1 MHVFL
6 AYFSNDPFNFHRFGQ
21 FSTVSNNVT
30 NQNVSRLFC
39 NGEIA
44 TKLAWKNNNKGFKIK
59 PNYSFNN
66 VNLINCIAIPRW
78 LNVYSYVGVSSFQL
92 YGKSQHKITIKR
104 YVVVFHFDY
113 YKLRFIS
120 SVFIYQKINL
130 ENAIIYN
137 LVISSSQIFI
147 DDLAD

>member
-44 TKLAWKNNNKGFKIK
+44 TKLAWKNNNEGFKIK

-66 VNLINCIAIPRW
+66 INLINCIAIPRW

-92 YGKSQHKITIKR
+92 YGESQHKIKR

-120 SVFIYQKINL
+120 LNL